1 MTKLGNDKGKKPS
14 VFKRIFADNY
24 ACWAAILCTVGIMM
38 LVYYCYDLFPFGGKT
53 ILRMDMYHQYG
64 PLFAEL
70 YDRVMNLEG
79 FIYSWR
85 TGLGGP
91 FLGNFFNYLSSPS
104 ALILLILG
112 HKNMP
117 EAIAGMILVKAA
129 LSAGSFALYLKKS
142 QKKHNLTVAAF
153 GVLYAMCGYFVA
165 YYWNVMW
172 IDAMVYFPMV
182 ILGIENIIN
191 KRSSKCYIAFLALT
205 LISNYY
211 MGYMT
216 CIMSVL
222 YYIIYFLSQNDF
234 TSVYDDTPYTL
245 SESDKK
251 IYSAKNRIKG
261 SILLRSGIRFA
272 FSSIAAAGLVAFALI
287 PTFFILKSCSATS
300 GTMPTLEQ
308 YKSYYDIFDFL
319 ANHLASVVP
328 TIRSSGNDVLPNVYC
343 GIATLILVPLYLF
356 TRSISLKEKVANVA
370 LLGIIYFSFNI
381 NILNYIWHG
390 FHYPNDL
397 PYRYSFMYSFI
408 LLTLAFKA
416 FIRLKEFTGRQIL
429 AAGVSLI
436 GAIILIQK
444 LGSKNV
450 EEITVIISIIF
461 TIIYCIIFYIAKDKR
476 YRESAVAILLLCC
489 VVGEIACANTDRYS
503 MEQPKL
509 NYVGDYDDFRAVKA
523 SLDKKEGNNDYRME
537 LTYNR
542 ARMIPSWYGYNGIS
556 TFSSMAYEKV
566 ANVQNDLGLEGNYI
580 NSYTYHLQTPVYN
593 MMHSLKYIVNNDKD
607 VSIADD
613 YYTEI
618 GSSGD
623 FTAYENKYYLPV
635 GMAVNSAVKEWFTGF
650 NNPFTVQSDLIEYAT
665 GVSDIFGLMTFEN
678 IRYYNM
684 NEITSG
690 FESGDL
696 YYSKEGEGTGEL
708 TFILT
713 VPEEKHCYLYV
724 NCNDFDEINITKG
737 EKSILQNIDD
747 PYVYDL
753 GIVKPD
759 EEVTV
764 FISIEEAEYG
774 YIDFYPCYINDDALD
789 EAYNILKENSLNI
802 SSFNET
808 DIKGTVNA
816 SQDGVFYTSIPYDK
830 GWVVYIDG
838 KQISKD
844 DYIALADAYLAFNI
858 SEGNHTI
865 ELKFHQRGLS
875 LGIAVSAVTILI
887 LLIIGLIIHIKKKKA
902 AKKALVQTADDA
914 VVEDSIIED
923 SIIEEGNEK
932 TALEEASE
940 AVEND
945 IIEFSDEE
953 NIIDMPTE
961 VLNELFAEFES
972 DIIAEEAVEADEAE
986 KEVDEESEKA
996 FENASDNEPS
1006 SNGNEPDEA
1015 IEAEPISDEN
1025 EEENSDDG
1033 KDESSEE

>member
-1 MTKLGNDKGKKPS
+1 MTKLGTDHGRKPS
-14 VFKRIFADNY
+14 VIKKIFTDNS
-24 ACWAAILCTVGIMM
+24 ACWSAVLCTVGIMM
-38 LVYYCYDLFPFGGKT
+38 FVYYCYSLFPFGGKT

-64 PLFAEL
+64 PLFAEF
-70 YDRVMNLEG
+70 YDRVTNLES

-104 ALILLILG
+104 AILILLLG
-112 HKNMP
+112 HQNMP
-117 EAIAGMILVKAA
+117 EAIAGMILIKAA
-129 LSAGSFALYLKKS
+129 FSAGSFTFYLKKS
-142 QKKHNLTVAAF
+142 QGKHDLTTAAF

-205 LISNYY
+205 LVSNYY
-211 MGYMT
+211 MGYMA
-216 CIMSVL
+216 CIFSVI
-222 YYIIYFLSQNDF
+222 YFIIFFLSQNDF

-245 SESDKK
+245 SENGKK
-251 IYSAKNRIKG
+251 QYSRKNRFKG

-287 PTFFILKSCSATS
+287 PTFLILKSCSATS
-300 GTMPTLEQ
+300 GTMPSLDQ

-370 LLGIIYFSFNI
+370 LLGIFYFSFNI

-397 PYRYSFMYSFI
+397 PYRFSFMYCFI
-408 LLTLAFKA
+408 LLTLAYKA
-416 FIRLKEFTGRQIL
+416 FSRLNEFTGRQIL

-436 GAIILIQK
+436 GAIIIIQK
-444 LGSKNV
+444 IGSKNV

-461 TIIYCIIFYIAKDKR
+461 TIIYCIIFYISKDKK
-476 YRESAVAILLLCC
+476 YKESAVAILLLCC
-489 VVGEIACANTDRYS
+489 VIGEIACSNTDRYS

-509 NYVGDYDDFRAVKA
+509 NFVGDYKDFQTVKS
-523 SLDKKEGNNDYRME
+523 SLDQKEGNSDYRME

-542 ARMIPSWYGYNGIS
+542 ARMDPAWFGYNGIS
-556 TFSSMAYEKV
+556 TFSSMAYEKM
-566 ANVQNDLGLEGNYI
+566 ANVQSDLGVYGNYI
-580 NSYTYHLQTPVYN
+580 NSYTYYLQTPVYN
-593 MMHSLKYIVNNDKD
+593 MMHSLKYIVNNDEN
-607 VSIADD
+607 VSVSDD

-618 GSSGD
+618 GSSGK
-623 FTAYENKYYLPV
+623 FTAYENNYYLPI
-635 GMAVNSAVKEWFTGF
+635 GMATNSALKEWYTGF
-650 NNPFTVQSDLIEYAT
+650 NNPFTVQGDWIEYAT
-665 GVSDIFGLMTFEN
+665 GVSDVFGLMTFDN

-724 NCNDFDEINITKG
+724 NCDDFDEINITKG
-737 EKSILQNIDD
+737 EKTALQDIDE

-753 GIVKPD
+753 GIVKPG
-759 EEVTV
+759 EEVSV
-764 FISIEEAEYG
+764 FISIEESEYG
-774 YIDFYPCYINDDALD
+774 YIDFYPCYINDEALD
-789 EAYNILKENSLNI
+789 EAYNILKANALNVTSF
-802 SSFNET
+802 SST
-808 DIKGTVNA
+808 DIKGTANA
-816 SQDGVFYTSIPYDK
+816 AQTGVFYTSIPYDK
-830 GWVVYIDG
+830 GWTVYVDG
-838 KQISKD
+838 KEISEE

-858 SEGNHTI
+858 SKGEHTI

-875 LGIAVSAVTILI
+875 IGLAVSGGTALILI
-887 LLIIGLIIHIKKKKA
+887 LICFFIYIKKKKI
-902 AKKALVQTADDA
+902 AKKKISEEAESVPEPEEVTEENQEIESKEAPSEEITEDA
-914 VVEDSIIED
+914 ENDKIPD
-923 SIIEEGNEK
+923 EGN
-932 TALEEASE
+932 T
-940 AVEND
+940 VE
-945 IIEFSDEE
+945 
-953 NIIDMPTE
+953 MPAE
-961 VLNELFAEFES
+961 ILNELFAEFES
-972 DIIAEEAVEADEAE
+972 DEESDEITIEELQENKEDSSDETAEPT
-986 KEVDEESEKA
+986 EESEK
-996 FENASDNEPS
+996 DNTS
-1006 SNGNEPDEA
+1006 GN
-1015 IEAEPISDEN
+1015 
-1025 EEENSDDG
+1025 
-1033 KDESSEE
+1033 